1 MRRSSG
7 VPIFERMDGKGW
19 KPEYGI
25 SAEGVEILGYV
36 EALPREVRR
45 ELADAVGRLCRRE
58 GYLSLHDDVRD
69 ALTSERKAPQPQ
81 PRPRLAKVIP
91 LFRRSQ
97 RG

>member
-1 MRRSSG
+1 
-7 VPIFERMDGKGW
+7 MDGKGW

-45 ELADAVGRLCRRE
+45 ELTDAVAALCRSQ
-58 GYLSLHDDVRD
+58 GYLSLHDDVRA
-69 ALTSERKAPQPQ
+69 ALPKDPPQQQ

-91 LFRRSQ
+91 LFKRSQ

>member
-1 MRRSSG
+1 
-7 VPIFERMDGKGW
+7 VDGKGW

-25 SAEGVEILGYV
+25 SPEGIDALGYI

-45 ELADAVGRLCRRE
+45 ELVDAIGKLCRRE
-58 GYLSLHDDVRD
+58 GYLSLHDDVR
-69 ALTSERKAPQPQ
+69 ERV
-81 PRPRLAKVIP
+81 RPPHRDGGKLAKVIP